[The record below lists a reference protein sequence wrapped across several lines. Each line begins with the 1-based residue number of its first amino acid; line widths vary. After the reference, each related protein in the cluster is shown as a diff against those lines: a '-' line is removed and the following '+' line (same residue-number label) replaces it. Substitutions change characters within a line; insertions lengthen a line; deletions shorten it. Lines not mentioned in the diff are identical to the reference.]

1 MASNP
6 SVNHTSRLEL
16 WIIDYIVRCCTDDVH
31 EIIEAVDTV
40 RDSPMTS
47 ESYLRSHVS
56 KYLSQENL
64 CKCHRD
70 TLESLSTNVSR

>member
-16 WIIDYIVRCCTDDVH
+16 WIIDYIVRCCTDYVH

-40 RDSPMTS
+40 HDSPMTS
-47 ESYLRSHVS
+47 ESYLRSHLS
-56 KYLSQENL
+56 K
-64 CKCHRD
+64 
-70 TLESLSTNVSR
+70 